1 MPCTYIIIVKEKSDV
16 LVAMN
21 MYFLCTAQPSAPTEL
36 SCNLACQERINSTSQ
51 LENGSSLAIST
62 CRQVKLLISWE
73 SAEGMFDRDYYIVNI
88 VGYMNT
94 TVNIVRNVSTS
105 FEVPTM
111 PNGDYQVLIY
121 TVSKCQEI
129 SRAAKKNVK
138 AGKQSNI

>member
-1 MPCTYIIIVKEKSDV
+1 MF
-16 LVAMN
+16 VAMN
-21 MYFLCTAQPSAPTEL
+21 MYFLCTAQPSAPTEP

-51 LENGSSLAIST
+51 LENGSSLTIST
-62 CRQVKLLISWE
+62 CWQVKLVISWE
-73 SAEGMFDRDYYIVNI
+73 SAEGMFDRDYYLVNI

-94 TVNIVRNVSTS
+94 TVKIVRNVSTTS

-129 SRAAKKNVK
+129 SRAAKIDVK

>member
-1 MPCTYIIIVKEKSDV
+1 MF
-16 LVAMN
+16 VAMN

-51 LENGSSLAIST
+51 LENGSSLTIST
-62 CRQVKLLISWE
+62 CWQVKLVISWE
-73 SAEGMFDRDYYIVNI
+73 SAEGMFDRDYYLVNI

-94 TVNIVRNVSTS
+94 TVKIVRNVSTTS

-129 SRAAKKNVK
+129 SRAAKIDVK

>member
-1 MPCTYIIIVKEKSDV
+1 
-16 LVAMN
+16 MN
-21 MYFLCTAQPSAPTEL
+21 MYFLCTAQPSAPTEP

-51 LENGSSLAIST
+51 LENGSSLTIST
-62 CRQVKLLISWE
+62 CWQVKLVISWE
-73 SAEGMFDRDYYIVNI
+73 SAEGMFDRDYYLVNI

-94 TVNIVRNVSTS
+94 TVKIVRNVSTTS

-129 SRAAKKNVK
+129 SRAAKIDVK

>member
-1 MPCTYIIIVKEKSDV
+1 
-16 LVAMN
+16 MN

-51 LENGSSLAIST
+51 LENGSSLTIST
-62 CRQVKLLISWE
+62 CWQVKLVISWE
-73 SAEGMFDRDYYIVNI
+73 SAEGMFDRDYYLVNI

-94 TVNIVRNVSTS
+94 TVKIVRNVSTTS

-129 SRAAKKNVK
+129 SRAAKIDVK